1 MLAKTLISF
10 AALAA
15 SVSAILVTSPTK
27 NEKVD
32 FSKDVTITWTSVNT
46 DPSTFTLELIDQNNV
61 DSPYIINKEVKTSDN
76 KYTLS
81 NFAAAP
87 AGSSYKFNFISN
99 DPQNTGILAQSQ
111 TFEITKA
118 AEESSSSSSSSAS
131 STSTESSTES
141 SSTTASATVITTAV
155 TGSVTTTDSA
165 GSTTTMKTVSSKT
178 STASAT
184 AETSGANAS
193 STGSASATATNAA
206 VVLDKTFAVGGG
218 LLAALLMAF

>member
-1 MLAKTLISF
+1 MLAKTIISF

-15 SVSAILVTSPTK
+15 SVSAILVTSPAK
-27 NEKVD
+27 DAQVD

-46 DPSTFTLELIDQNNV
+46 DPSTFTLELVDQSNV
-61 DSPYIINKEVKTSDN
+61 NSPIIINKDVKTSDD

-81 NFAAAP
+81 NFVAP
-87 AGSSYKFNFISN
+87 TGSTYKFNFISN
-99 DPQNTGILAQSQ
+99 DPENSGILAQSQ
-111 TFEITKA
+111 SFEIVKSG
-118 AEESSSSSSSSAS
+118 ESSSSSAS
-131 STSTESSTES
+131 AS
-141 SSTTASATVITTAV
+141 ASATDSTTSTSSGTAEPTVVTTAV

-165 GSTTTMKTVSSKT
+165 GVTTTMKTVSSKT

-184 AETSGANAS
+184 AKTSGANAS
-193 STGSASATATNAA
+193 STGAAAATSSNAA

>member
-15 SVSAILVTSPTK
+15 SVSAILVTSPAK
-27 NEKVD
+27 DAKVD
-32 FSKDVTITWTSVNT
+32 FSKDVTVTWTSVTT
-46 DPSTFTLELIDQNNV
+46 DPSTFTLELIDQSNV
-61 DSPYIINKEVKTSDN
+61 DSPIVINKEVKTSDN

-81 NFAAAP
+81 NFAAP
-87 AGSSYKFNFISN
+87 TGGTYKFNFISN
-99 DPQNTGILAQSQ
+99 DPQNSGILAQSQ
-111 TFEITKA
+111 TFEIVKTA
-118 AEESSSSSSSSAS
+118 ESSTSSTSSAS
-131 STSTESSTES
+131 ETTTDS
-141 SSTTASATVITTAV
+141 SSTAEPTVVTTAV

-165 GSTTTMKTVSSKT
+165 GVTTTMKTVSSKT

-193 STGSASATATNAA
+193 SSSAAAATSTNAA

>member
-1 MLAKTLISF
+1 MLAKTIISF

-61 DSPYIINKEVKTSDN
+61 DSPIIINKEVKTSDN

-81 NFAAAP
+81 NFDAP
-87 AGSSYKFNFISN
+87 TGSTYKFNFASN

-111 TFEITKA
+111 TFEIVKTA

-131 STSTESSTES
+131 STSTESTES
-141 SSTTASATVITTAV
+141 SSSTASATVVTSAV
-155 TGSVTTTDSA
+155 TSSITTTDAS

-193 STGSASATATNAA
+193 SSSSPSATATNAA